1 MGFYFRNTFSIS
13 GETPLSHFFQNN
25 NFSIFYIWNP
35 SVKKIVFVWSCFL
48 FFFAFS
54 TLNAQIKI
62 EFSPTGEV
70 KKPSQI
76 RARFSE
82 SMIPLGNPKFSL
94 VPFEIHC
101 PLQGAQR
108 WVDDKNWVLE
118 FPELLPGGIVCTF
131 ETKKV
136 KSVAGNFLNEGE
148 KFSFHT
154 GGPELEES
162 YTFPYEGIYI
172 DEDQIFILNL
182 DTEIDRSSANDYIY
196 FVVDGLKDKIGF

>member
-1 MGFYFRNTFSIS
+1 M
-13 GETPLSHFFQNN
+13 SHFFQKTNY
-25 NFSIFYIWNP
+25 SISCIWNQR
-35 SVKKIVFVWSCFL
+35 VKKIAFIGSCLF

-94 VPFEIHC
+94 FPFEIRC

-118 FPELLPGGIVCTF
+118 FPELLPGGIECTF
-131 ETKKV
+131 ETK
-136 KSVAGNFLNEGE
+136 
-148 KFSFHT
+148 
-154 GGPELEES
+154 
-162 YTFPYEGIYI
+162 
-172 DEDQIFILNL
+172 
-182 DTEIDRSSANDYIY
+182 R
-196 FVVDGLKDKIGF
+196 